1 LHSTE
6 DDTLA
11 HEKLLCLRTL

>member
-1 LHSTE
+1 MHSTEE

-11 HEKLLCLRTL
+11 H

>member
-1 LHSTE
+1 LLSTE

-11 HEKLLCLRTL
+11 H

>member
-11 HEKLLCLRTL
+11 H